1 MADGARNWAANVRT
15 AAPVRRFYRVVTTN
29 PPTLR
34 DFLSLKALGRHLRPS
49 ASVLQRHIYD
59 GLSVSSNIASAGYTA
74 KRYPRTGAFIAIL
87 DVPDDGRF
95 VIEQTTPTLT
105 HYTIWGDAAAVM
117 ACMTTIVSLE
127 EAR

>member
-1 MADGARNWAANVRT
+1 MRT
-15 AAPVRRFYRVVTTN
+15 AAPVRRFYRVVATN
-29 PPTLR
+29 SPTLR

-49 ASVLQRHIYD
+49 ASALQRHIYD
-59 GLSVSSNIASAGYTA
+59 GLSVSSTIAGARYTT
-74 KRYPRTGAFIAIL
+74 KRYPRTGAFIAVL

-95 VIEQTTPTLT
+95 VVGQTTPTLT

-117 ACMTTIVSLE
+117 ACMTTIVPQE